1 MVEGIDAGRHLPLLT
16 PIRSHG
22 IVPGLI
28 EGILRKQGGIK
39 SPPLATLPRNIRT
52 YAWCLCRVVILD
64 RGEAPLVWVSGGRLA
79 TVNFREFHTFPSTL
93 WIGLNAWCEL

>member
-1 MVEGIDAGRHLPLLT
+1 MVEDIDAGRHLPLLT
-16 PIRSHG
+16 PIHSHG
-22 IVPGLI
+22 IVPELI

-64 RGEAPLVWVSGGRLA
+64 RGGG
-79 TVNFREFHTFPSTL
+79 PSCV
-93 WIGLNAWCEL
+93 GE